1 MCGIWALFGV
11 TDERVLHTA
20 VGECFK
26 VARRGP
32 DATRIETVK
41 DLPHSVLAFH
51 RLEINDSAGGMQPM
65 RLKRYPHITLICNG
79 EIYNAF
85 ALRDA
90 HGFEFESRCD
100 VEVIVHLYEKFGAEE
115 TARMLDG
122 IFAFALVDT
131 KRRLLH
137 LGRDVFGVLPMFTF
151 SSEGVLGLCSE
162 VKGLQYAAINSK
174 DADISPFPPGHV
186 RTYELG
192 MQGQISLV
200 SERRFVSIGGSD
212 PVREKGMTLSSDVQA
227 NVRKLLKEAVR
238 KRLMTERPIG
248 CLLSG
253 GLDSSLVAA
262 LVVESIR
269 ETSNG
274 FVHKGCP

>member
-11 TDERVLHTA
+11 TDEGVLHTA

-41 DLPHSVLAFH
+41 DVPHSVLAFH

-85 ALRDA
+85 ALRDS
-90 HGFEFESRCD
+90 HEFEFESRCD

-151 SSEGVLGLCSE
+151 FSEGQS
-162 VKGLQYAAINSK
+162 A
-174 DADISPFPPGHV
+174 
-186 RTYELG
+186 
-192 MQGQISLV
+192 
-200 SERRFVSIGGSD
+200 SIVGGIRYYD
-212 PVREKGMTLSSDVQA
+212 PSAS
-227 NVRKLLKEAVR
+227 
-238 KRLMTERPIG
+238 
-248 CLLSG
+248 C
-253 GLDSSLVAA
+253 
-262 LVVESIR
+262 
-269 ETSNG
+269 
-274 FVHKGCP
+274 